1 MRKIITKGGTLVLG
15 ILVCLLIIILG
26 IQTYNKLI
34 VHDETAGILGYNYKT
49 VLTGSMEPAI
59 PVGSIVITKEQSS
72 YEIEDIISFQE
83 EGAIITHRIIS
94 IDRERYI
101 TKGDANNVADTE
113 KVQQKQ
119 ILGKVI
125 LTIPLLGYLVMWLM
139 SPVGIISLF
148 MIIGIWYIA
157 TGRNRGA
164 GNEKE

>member
-1 MRKIITKGGTLVLG
+1 MRNIITKAGTLVLG

-26 IQTYNKLI
+26 IQAYNKLI
-34 VHDETAGILGYNYKT
+34 VRDETAGILGYNYKT

-72 YEIEDIISFQE
+72 YEMEDIISFQE
-83 EGAIITHRIIS
+83 EGAIITHRIIT

-113 KVQQKQ
+113 EVQQKQ

-139 SPVGIISLF
+139 SPFGIISLF
-148 MIIGIWYIA
+148 IIIGIWYIA

>member
-1 MRKIITKGGTLVLG
+1 MLG

-26 IQTYNKLI
+26 IQAYNKLI

-113 KVQQKQ
+113 EVQQKQ

-139 SPVGIISLF
+139 SPFGIISLF
-148 MIIGIWYIA
+148 IIIGIWYIA

>member
-26 IQTYNKLI
+26 IQSYNKLI

-83 EGAIITHRIIS
+83 EGSVITHRIIS

-113 KVQQKQ
+113 EVQQKQ
-119 ILGKVI
+119 VLGKVI
-125 LTIPLLGYLVMWLM
+125 LMIPLLGYLVMWLM
-139 SPVGIISLF
+139 SPIGIISLF
-148 MIIGIWYIA
+148 IIIGIWYIA

>member
-1 MRKIITKGGTLVLG
+1 MLG
-15 ILVCLLIIILG
+15 ILVCLLIIMLG

-59 PVGSIVITKEQSS
+59 PVGSIVITKEKSS

-113 KVQQKQ
+113 EVQQKQ

-139 SPVGIISLF
+139 SPFGIISLF

>member
-26 IQTYNKLI
+26 IQAYNKLI

-83 EGAIITHRIIS
+83 EGSVITHRIIS

-113 KVQQKQ
+113 EVQQKQ

-148 MIIGIWYIA
+148 IIIGIWYIA

>member
-59 PVGSIVITKEQSS
+59 PVGSIVITKEKSS

>member
-1 MRKIITKGGTLVLG
+1 MLG

-26 IQTYNKLI
+26 IQAYNKLI

-49 VLTGSMEPAI
+49 VLTGSMEPVI

-72 YEIEDIISFQE
+72 YEMEDIISFQE
-83 EGAIITHRIIS
+83 EGSVITHRIIS

-113 KVQQKQ
+113 EVQQKQ

-148 MIIGIWYIA
+148 IIMGIWYIA

>member
-1 MRKIITKGGTLVLG
+1 MLG
-15 ILVCLLIIILG
+15 ILVCLLIIILC

-83 EGAIITHRIIS
+83 KGSVITHRIIS

-113 KVQQKQ
+113 EVQQKQ

>member
-1 MRKIITKGGTLVLG
+1 MRNIITKAGTLVLG

-26 IQTYNKLI
+26 IQAYNKLI

-49 VLTGSMEPAI
+49 VLTGSMEPVI

-72 YEIEDIISFQE
+72 YEMEDIISFQE
-83 EGAIITHRIIS
+83 EGSVITHRIIS

-113 KVQQKQ
+113 EVQQKQ

-125 LTIPLLGYLVMWLM
+125 LMIPLLGYLVMWLM

-148 MIIGIWYIA
+148 IIMGIWYIA

>member
-1 MRKIITKGGTLVLG
+1 MLG

-113 KVQQKQ
+113 EVQQKQ

-148 MIIGIWYIA
+148 IIIGIWYIA

>member
-1 MRKIITKGGTLVLG
+1 MRNIITKAGTLVLG

-26 IQTYNKLI
+26 IQAYNKLI
-34 VHDETAGILGYNYKT
+34 VHDETASILGCNYKT

-72 YEIEDIISFQE
+72 YEMEDIISFQE

-113 KVQQKQ
+113 EVQQKQ

-139 SPVGIISLF
+139 SPFGIISLF
-148 MIIGIWYIA
+148 IIIGIWYIA

>member
-1 MRKIITKGGTLVLG
+1 MRKIITKVGTLVLG

-26 IQTYNKLI
+26 VQAYNKLI

-113 KVQQKQ
+113 EVQQKQ

-125 LTIPLLGYLVMWLM
+125 LMIPLLGYLVMWLM
-139 SPVGIISLF
+139 SPFGIISLF
-148 MIIGIWYIA
+148 IIMGIWYIA

>member
-83 EGAIITHRIIS
+83 KGSVITHRIIS

-113 KVQQKQ
+113 EVQQKQ

-139 SPVGIISLF
+139 SPFGIISLF
-148 MIIGIWYIA
+148 IIIGIWYIA

>member
-83 EGAIITHRIIS
+83 KGSVITHRIIS

>member
-83 EGAIITHRIIS
+83 KGSVITHRIIS

-148 MIIGIWYIA
+148 IIIGIWYIA

>member
-1 MRKIITKGGTLVLG
+1 MLG

-113 KVQQKQ
+113 EVQQKQ

>member
-113 KVQQKQ
+113 EVQQKQ

-148 MIIGIWYIA
+148 IIIGIWYIA

>member
-1 MRKIITKGGTLVLG
+1 MLG

-59 PVGSIVITKEQSS
+59 PVGSIVITKEKSS

-101 TKGDANNVADTE
+101 TKCDANNVADTE
-113 KVQQKQ
+113 EVQQKQ

-148 MIIGIWYIA
+148 IIIGIWYIA

>member
-1 MRKIITKGGTLVLG
+1 
-15 ILVCLLIIILG
+15 
-26 IQTYNKLI
+26 
-34 VHDETAGILGYNYKT
+34 
-49 VLTGSMEPAI
+49 MEPAI

-113 KVQQKQ
+113 EVQQKQ

-139 SPVGIISLF
+139 SPFGIISLF
-148 MIIGIWYIA
+148 IIIGIWYIA

>member
-1 MRKIITKGGTLVLG
+1 MLG

-59 PVGSIVITKEQSS
+59 PVGSIVITKEKSS

-113 KVQQKQ
+113 EVQQKQ

-148 MIIGIWYIA
+148 IIIGIWYIA

>member
-1 MRKIITKGGTLVLG
+1 MRNIITKAGTLVLG

-26 IQTYNKLI
+26 IQAYNKLI
-34 VHDETAGILGYNYKT
+34 VRDETAGILGYNYKT

-72 YEIEDIISFQE
+72 YEMEDIISFQE

-113 KVQQKQ
+113 EVQQKQ
-119 ILGKVI
+119 ILGKII

-139 SPVGIISLF
+139 SPFGIISLF
-148 MIIGIWYIA
+148 IIIGIWYIA

>member
-1 MRKIITKGGTLVLG
+1 MRNIITKAGTLVLG

-26 IQTYNKLI
+26 IQAYNKLI
-34 VHDETAGILGYNYKT
+34 VRDETAGILGYNYKT

-113 KVQQKQ
+113 EVQQKQ

-139 SPVGIISLF
+139 SPFGIISLF
-148 MIIGIWYIA
+148 IIIGIWYIA

>member
-1 MRKIITKGGTLVLG
+1 MRKIITKAGTLVLG

-26 IQTYNKLI
+26 IQAYNKLI

-59 PVGSIVITKEQSS
+59 PVGSIIITKEQSS
-72 YEIEDIISFQE
+72 YEMEDIISFQE

-113 KVQQKQ
+113 EVQQKQ

-148 MIIGIWYIA
+148 IIIGIWYIA
-157 TGRNRGA
+157 AGRNRGA

>member
-59 PVGSIVITKEQSS
+59 PVGSIVITKEKSS

-83 EGAIITHRIIS
+83 KGSVITHRIIS

-113 KVQQKQ
+113 EVQQKQ

-148 MIIGIWYIA
+148 IIIGIWYIA

>member
-1 MRKIITKGGTLVLG
+1 MLG

-83 EGAIITHRIIS
+83 KGSVITHRIIS

-113 KVQQKQ
+113 EVQQKQ

-148 MIIGIWYIA
+148 IIIGIWYIA

>member
-1 MRKIITKGGTLVLG
+1 MRNIITKAGTLVLG

-26 IQTYNKLI
+26 IQAYNKLI
-34 VHDETAGILGYNYKT
+34 VRDETAGILGYNYKT

-83 EGAIITHRIIS
+83 EGSVITHRIIS

-113 KVQQKQ
+113 EVQQKQ
-119 ILGKVI
+119 VLGKVI
-125 LTIPLLGYLVMWLM
+125 LMIPLLGYLVMWLM
-139 SPVGIISLF
+139 SPVGIICLF
-148 MIIGIWYIA
+148 IIIGIWYIA

-164 GNEKE
+164 GNEEE

>member
-1 MRKIITKGGTLVLG
+1 MLG

-113 KVQQKQ
+113 EVQQKQ

-139 SPVGIISLF
+139 SPFGIISLF
-148 MIIGIWYIA
+148 IIIGIWYIA

>member
-1 MRKIITKGGTLVLG
+1 MRKIITKAGTLVLG

-26 IQTYNKLI
+26 IQAYNKLI
-34 VHDETAGILGYNYKT
+34 VRDETAGILGYNYKT

-83 EGAIITHRIIS
+83 EGAIITHRIIT

-113 KVQQKQ
+113 EVQQKQ

-148 MIIGIWYIA
+148 IIIGIWYIA

>member
-59 PVGSIVITKEQSS
+59 PVGSIVITKEKSS

-113 KVQQKQ
+113 EVQQKQ

-139 SPVGIISLF
+139 SPFGIISLF
-148 MIIGIWYIA
+148 IIIGIWYIA

>member
-113 KVQQKQ
+113 EVQQKQ

>member
-1 MRKIITKGGTLVLG
+1 MRNIITKAGTLVLG

-26 IQTYNKLI
+26 IQAYNKLI

-83 EGAIITHRIIS
+83 EGDIITHRIIS

-113 KVQQKQ
+113 EVQQKQ
-119 ILGKVI
+119 VLGKVI

-139 SPVGIISLF
+139 SPIGIISLF
-148 MIIGIWYIA
+148 MIMGIWYIA

>member
-1 MRKIITKGGTLVLG
+1 MRNIITKAGTLALG

-26 IQTYNKLI
+26 IQAYNKLI

-83 EGAIITHRIIS
+83 EGAIITHRIIT

-113 KVQQKQ
+113 EVQQKQ

-148 MIIGIWYIA
+148 IIIGIWYIA

>member
-1 MRKIITKGGTLVLG
+1 MRNIITKAGTLVLG

-26 IQTYNKLI
+26 IQAYNKLI
-34 VHDETAGILGYNYKT
+34 VRDETASILGYNYKT

-72 YEIEDIISFQE
+72 YEMEDIISFQE

-113 KVQQKQ
+113 EVQQKQ

-139 SPVGIISLF
+139 SPFGIISLF
-148 MIIGIWYIA
+148 IIIGIWYIA

>member
-1 MRKIITKGGTLVLG
+1 MLG

-72 YEIEDIISFQE
+72 YEMEDIISFQE

-113 KVQQKQ
+113 EVQQKQ

>member
-1 MRKIITKGGTLVLG
+1 MSADHHTWHS
-15 ILVCLLIIILG
+15 G
-26 IQTYNKLI
+26 IQQTL

-49 VLTGSMEPAI
+49 VLTGSMEPVI

-72 YEIEDIISFQE
+72 YEMEDIISFQE
-83 EGAIITHRIIS
+83 EGSVITHRIIS

-113 KVQQKQ
+113 EVQQKQ

-148 MIIGIWYIA
+148 IIMGIWYIA

>member
-26 IQTYNKLI
+26 IQAYNKLI

-49 VLTGSMEPAI
+49 VLTGSMEPVI

-72 YEIEDIISFQE
+72 YEMEDIISFQE
-83 EGAIITHRIIS
+83 EGSVITHRIIS

-113 KVQQKQ
+113 EVQQKQ

-148 MIIGIWYIA
+148 IIMGIWYIA

>member
-72 YEIEDIISFQE
+72 YEMEDIISFQE

-113 KVQQKQ
+113 EVQQKQ

>member
-72 YEIEDIISFQE
+72 YEMEDIISFQE

-113 KVQQKQ
+113 EVQQKQ

-148 MIIGIWYIA
+148 IIIGIWYIA

>member
-1 MRKIITKGGTLVLG
+1 MRNIITKAGTLVLG

-26 IQTYNKLI
+26 IQAYNKLI
-34 VHDETAGILGYNYKT
+34 VHDETASILGYNYKT

-83 EGAIITHRIIS
+83 EGAIITHRIIT

-113 KVQQKQ
+113 EVQQKQ

-139 SPVGIISLF
+139 SPFGIISLF
-148 MIIGIWYIA
+148 IIIGIWYIA

>member
-1 MRKIITKGGTLVLG
+1 MLG

-72 YEIEDIISFQE
+72 YEMEDIISFQE

-113 KVQQKQ
+113 EVQQKQ

-139 SPVGIISLF
+139 SPFGIISLF
-148 MIIGIWYIA
+148 IIIGIWYIA